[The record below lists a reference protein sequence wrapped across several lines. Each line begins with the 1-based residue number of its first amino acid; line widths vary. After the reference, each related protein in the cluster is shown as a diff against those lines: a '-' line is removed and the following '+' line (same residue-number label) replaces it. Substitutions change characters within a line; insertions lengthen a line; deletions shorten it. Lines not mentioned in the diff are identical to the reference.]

1 MITGCLGLFFILSW
15 YFGALTLHSL
25 AGALSIYI
33 VFQIGVITSG
43 VRFLAPFGFWLVVLW
58 LLVF

>member
-1 MITGCLGLFFILSW
+1 MITASIALFVILSW
-15 YFGALTLHSL
+15 YFGVLTLHSL

-33 VFQIGVITSG
+33 VFQIGVIASG
-43 VRFLAPFGFWLVVLW
+43 VRFLAPLGFWLVVLW